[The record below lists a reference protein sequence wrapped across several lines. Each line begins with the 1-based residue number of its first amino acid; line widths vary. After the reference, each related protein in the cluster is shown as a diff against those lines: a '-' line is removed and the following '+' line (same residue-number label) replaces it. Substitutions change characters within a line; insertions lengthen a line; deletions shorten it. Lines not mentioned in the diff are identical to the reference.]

1 MTRAPDSARGGGRRG
16 AHWGALAL
24 LAPAV
29 LLAGTAGLVSDHV
42 TGFGYTEI
50 HPGQALAPP
59 GAVTVPGS
67 RQTWDGEAAS
77 FDRLDRDGDGL
88 LRFEATTD
96 GSLRCAELDQAR
108 EAWRLHAIALAKAR
122 RDGDADAADA
132 LVEETRWMRHDPLLL
147 LQFDADGDRAISPG
161 EYPGAP
167 RSRPFLLG
175 ADTSGRD
182 LLTRVCYGARASLL
196 VALLAAAVSL
206 LLGIAVGLVAG
217 MRGGWVDVGLMRLA
231 DALYGLPL
239 LFVVMVLYLVS
250 RELLLGLPALSLE
263 QASLLQAGVLFLAL
277 GAIQWPTVA
286 RLVRGRTVALG
297 ATGFVTAARA
307 MGLGPLATARRHVL
321 PHLLA
326 PTLAYGA
333 LLVPGLMLE
342 EAFLSFLGFGLQPP
356 YPSFGILI
364 QEGIRAADRAPL
376 LAIAPMALLTLTAL
390 GGHVLARRLEA
401 RNGR

>member
-1 MTRAPDSARGGGRRG
+1 MSGAPTRIP
-16 AHWGALAL
+16 WIALAL

-29 LLAGTAGLVSDHV
+29 ILALAAGLVSDHL
-42 TGFGYTEI
+42 TRFGYTEI
-50 HPGQALAPP
+50 HPDQALARP
-59 GAVTVPGS
+59 GTRTVPAT
-67 RQTWDGEAAS
+67 RQTWDGDATS

-88 LRFEATTD
+88 LRFERGPD
-96 GSLRCAELDQAR
+96 GTLRCPELDAAR
-108 EAWRLHAIALAKAR
+108 EGWRRHAIAQANAR
-122 RDGDADAADA
+122 RDGPSPGTEGM
-132 LVEETRWMRHDPLLL
+132 VEETRWMRHHPARLLEV
-147 LQFDADGDRAISPG
+147 DANGDHAISRA

-167 RSRPFLLG
+167 RTRPFILG
-175 ADTSGRD
+175 ADASGRD
-182 LLTRVCYGARASLL
+182 LATRLAYGARASLL

-206 LLGIAVGLVAG
+206 LLGTAAGLTAG
-217 MRGGWVDVGLMRLA
+217 MSGGWVDLALMRLA
-231 DALYGLPL
+231 DTLYGLPL

-250 RELLLGLPALSLE
+250 RELVLGLPDLTLE

-297 ATGFVTAARA
+297 ATGFVMAARS
-307 MGLGPLATARRHVL
+307 MGLSPLVTARGHVL

-364 QEGIRAADRAPL
+364 QEGLEAADRAPL
-376 LAIAPMALLTLTAL
+376 LAMAPTLLLTLTAL
-390 GGHVLARRLEA
+390 GAHLLARRLETN
-401 RNGR
+401 RGS

>member
-1 MTRAPDSARGGGRRG
+1 MKGARRRAP
-16 AHWGALAL
+16 WGALTL

-29 LLAGTAGLVSDHV
+29 LFALAAGLISDHV
-42 TGFGYTEI
+42 TRFGYTEI

-59 GAVTVPGS
+59 GALAVPGA

-88 LRFEATTD
+88 LRYETGAD
-96 GSLRCAELDQAR
+96 GTLRCAELDQVH
-108 EAWRLHAIALAKAR
+108 EDWRRHAITLAKAR
-122 RDGDADAADA
+122 RDGDSAAVDA
-132 LVEETRWMRHDPLLL
+132 LVEDSRWMLHDPARLLGA
-147 LQFDADGDRAISPG
+147 DVDGDHAISRA

-182 LLTRVCYGARASLL
+182 LLTRLCYGARASLL
-196 VALLAAAVSL
+196 VALLAATVSL
-206 LLGIAVGLVAG
+206 LLGLAVGLVAG
-217 MRGGWVDVGLMRLA
+217 MRGGWVDAALMRLA
-231 DALYGLPL
+231 DGLYGLPL

-250 RELLLGLPALSLE
+250 RELLLGLPALTLE
-263 QASLLQAGVLFLAL
+263 QASLLQAGVLFIAL

-297 ATGFVTAARA
+297 ATGFVTAARS

-333 LLVPGLMLE
+333 LLIPGLMLE

-364 QEGIRAADRAPL
+364 QEGLAAADRAPL
-376 LAIAPMALLTLTAL
+376 LATAPMLLLTLTAL
-390 GGHVLARRLEA
+390 GGHLLARRLEA
-401 RNGR
+401 RDGR

>member
-1 MTRAPDSARGGGRRG
+1 MKTTMRRRIPW
-16 AHWGALAL
+16 AALAL
-24 LAPAV
+24 LAPAA
-29 LLAGTAGLVSDHV
+29 LLALAAGLLSDHV
-42 TGFGYTEI
+42 TRFGYTEI

-59 GAVTVPGS
+59 GTRTVPAV

-77 FDRLDRDGDGL
+77 FDRLDRDRDGL
-88 LRFEATTD
+88 LRFVTGAD
-96 GSLRCAELDQAR
+96 GDLRCPELDVAR
-108 EAWRLHAIALAKAR
+108 EEWRRHMIALAMAR
-122 RDGDADAADA
+122 RSGAIPTADRSEELRWTRHHPARLLEADLDGD
-132 LVEETRWMRHDPLLL
+132 H
-147 LQFDADGDRAISPG
+147 AISRA

-175 ADTSGRD
+175 ADASGRD
-182 LLTRVCYGARASLL
+182 LATRLSYGARASLL

-206 LLGIAVGLVAG
+206 LLGTAAGLTAG
-217 MRGGWVDVGLMRLA
+217 MRGGWVDGALMRLA
-231 DALYGLPL
+231 DTLYGLPL
-239 LFVVMVLYLVS
+239 LFVVMVLSLAS
-250 RELLLGLPALSLE
+250 RELVLGLPDMTLE

-297 ATGFVTAARA
+297 ATGFVTAARS

-356 YPSFGILI
+356 YPSFGLLI
-364 QEGIRAADRAPL
+364 QEGLEAADRAPL
-376 LAIAPMALLTLTAL
+376 LAMAPMLLLTLTAL
-390 GGHVLARRLEA
+390 GAHLLARRMEITD
-401 RNGR
+401 GS